1 MPPHLPSRG
10 RAQQHCL
17 LIGRM
22 GGDVLERLT
31 CHYNT
36 PARLVCCTPPRGSGV
51 ACRRICCFGS
61 ESHAAATPR
70 PVCADTH
77 RRAGAG
83 WLAAGF
89 VVSEA
94 SPAPSQC
101 RRPLGRI
108 YTAAQ
113 ERVACRRICR
123 FGSDSIATTTPQPV
137 YADARRR
144 VGADSL
150 PPDLLFRKRVPRHHN
165 TPAHLEGCPPPCE
178 SEGHASESPS
188 SFQQSRPSAHIH
200 FLSGLRPP
208 PLASLSPALHRHSTP
223 RK

>member
-83 WLAAGF
+83 WLAAEF
-89 VVSEA
+89 AVSEA
-94 SPAPSQC
+94 ILSPPQHPSPFM
-101 RRPLGRI
+101 RMHAAAWARI
-108 YTAAQ
+108 AY
-113 ERVACRRICR
+113 RRICC
-123 FGSDSIATTTPQPV
+123 FGSESRATTTPRPIWK
-137 YADARRR
+137 DAHRHVKVKDMPPNRPR
-144 VGADSL
+144 PSSNRAL
-150 PPDLLFRKRVPRHHN
+150 PRISTS
-165 TPAHLEGCPPPCE
+165 TPAYAHRRSPLSAPRSTVIPRPGSSAPP
-178 SEGHASESPS
+178 
-188 SFQQSRPSAHIH
+188 
-200 FLSGLRPP
+200 
-208 PLASLSPALHRHSTP
+208 
-223 RK
+223 